1 MRYNSIMKTWLRL
14 LLVLMTVGGGFT
26 GVTVTS
32 NLFNNSKEYVVAI
45 ALIFTIL
52 YAFVVAAGLFVYDSH
67 RTGPMLVAIG
77 LQIPWVSLPV
87 FEYHFA
93 AGLNGALVFGP
104 PRMAQDL
111 GTMIE
116 LRSDFLTSFQFR
128 FGAIQ
133 EGPWRVGINLF
144 AAILFIMLWWV
155 GRRAPRR
162 D

>member
-1 MRYNSIMKTWLRL
+1 MKTWLRL

-52 YAFVVAAGLFVYDSH
+52 YAFVVAAGLLFVYDSH